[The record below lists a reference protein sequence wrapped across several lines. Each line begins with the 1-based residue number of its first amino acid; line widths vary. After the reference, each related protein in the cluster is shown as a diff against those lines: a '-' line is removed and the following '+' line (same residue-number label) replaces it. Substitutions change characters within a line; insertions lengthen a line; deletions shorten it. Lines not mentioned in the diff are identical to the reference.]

1 MRRYIVAT
9 ILFLALAGTAQ
20 AATPSDEPA
29 WERRT
34 ALVIGNGDYELISPL
49 RNPVNDAR
57 AMARVLR
64 DLGFEV
70 IARENLTQKEMKQAI
85 RDFGRALGQGGVG
98 LFYYAGHGMEVGGEN
113 FMIPLNAPI
122 QFEDDVDVEAVSVNL
137 LLAKLGS
144 AANRLNIVILDA
156 CRNNPYARSF
166 GSSASGLAFMD
177 APTGTLIAYAAAPG
191 RLAMDGEGVNGLYTG
206 ELLNALPLPGLK
218 IEDVFKRVRV
228 AVQEKSGTQQVPWES
243 SSLTGDFYFRPPAL
257 EAATETSEAAADDR
271 NADDRLFWESI
282 KCSTDPE
289 MLEAYLD
296 QYPKGAFATLAR
308 IWLKKLEEPQT
319 AALVPP
325 PEPETEISVE
335 PVTVVSPPEPEAQ
348 PAVEPAVGIYPQAY
362 NPGEIFK
369 DCDECPEMVVV
380 PGGSFLMGSPV
391 DERGRAKSEGPQHQ
405 VSIASAFAV
414 GIDEVTFAEWD
425 ACVVDGGC
433 GGYRPKD
440 EGWGRDERPAIYV
453 NWNDAKVYVEWLK
466 SETGQK
472 YRLLTESEWE
482 YAARAGTTTA
492 YHWVSRTRF
501 PWTQNWL
508 NRSVQGGPEHDRQF

>member
-1 MRRYIVAT
+1 MRRST
-9 ILFLALAGTAQ
+9 RQKSLALKLRST
-20 AATPSDEPA
+20 TPKRAKKGGAEA
-29 WERRT
+29 RIRT
-34 ALVIGNGDYELISPL
+34 ADLTVI
-49 RNPVNDAR
+49 
-57 AMARVLR
+57 
-64 DLGFEV
+64 
-70 IARENLTQKEMKQAI
+70 
-85 RDFGRALGQGGVG
+85 
-98 LFYYAGHGMEVGGEN
+98 
-113 FMIPLNAPI
+113 
-122 QFEDDVDVEAVSVNL
+122 DVDPKYIRGAGPHCSQ
-137 LLAKLGS
+137 KLHGAS
-144 AANRLNIVILDA
+144 APPTQCHRSARGVFYGDVVGDRYGGDHQGDLNEH
-156 CRNNPYARSF
+156 REQ
-166 GSSASGLAFMD
+166 MD
-177 APTGTLIAYAAAPG
+177 HDLYDQQQFWPTGAA
-191 RLAMDGEGVNGLYTG
+191 RCR
-206 ELLNALPLPGLK
+206 
-218 IEDVFKRVRV
+218 RV
-228 AVQEKSGTQQVPWES
+228 
-243 SSLTGDFYFRPPAL
+243 
-257 EAATETSEAAADDR
+257 
-271 NADDRLFWESI
+271 
-282 KCSTDPE
+282 
-289 MLEAYLD
+289 
-296 QYPKGAFATLAR
+296 
-308 IWLKKLEEPQT
+308 EPQ
-319 AALVPP
+319 PNRGEYP
-325 PEPETEISVE
+325 RYE

-492 YHWVSRTRF
+492 YHWVSRPRF